1 MLRGGPMR
9 PFFTNADEGKK
20 FKCRAMCEA
29 RRMEARGCLSA
40 LSIALDTWI
49 FPLAW
54 VTQETAIYRELP
66 GCVFSKPRLV
76 CAYICFAGSFV
87 LNSFS
92 SAESSAPDAPRHDRH
107 FKVWPKR
114 LPRSITPPATSLW
127 HNLAVS
133 ALRFPDKPALV
144 FFDRVLSYTS
154 LMQQAERLAATLHR
168 LGVRKGDRVLLN
180 MQNCP
185 QWVIAHFAI
194 LRANAVVVPV
204 NPMNRAEELK
214 HYITDPDAK
223 VAITTA
229 DLAPELAKADSQL
242 PAEQRL
248 AHLIVTHYSEAFDEN
263 TLGVNQQPD
272 AIAVPEA
279 WREWLGTRHALP
291 ELSGGAVMRW
301 VDAVADSDA
310 GELPAHTAVP
320 QDLAVLPYTSG
331 TTGLPKG
338 CMHSHASLMHNA
350 VASCLWGNSTSE
362 NVVLSV
368 VPMFHITGMVSVM
381 HAAIYGGATLVI
393 MPRWDRELAGGLISR
408 CRVTHWTNIPTMVI
422 DLLASPNFARF
433 DLSSLV
439 YIGGGGAAMPQ
450 AVAQRLWEQYGL
462 RFAEGYGLTET
473 AAPSHSN
480 PPDAT
485 RQQCLGV
492 PFMST
497 DARVIDPLT
506 LEEMP
511 QGEQGEIIMCGPQN
525 FSGYWKQPEA
535 TVAAFIELDGKR
547 FFRSGD
553 LGHVDEDGYFFIT
566 DRLKRMINASGFKVW
581 PAEVESLMFK
591 HPAIQ
596 EACIISTRDV
606 YRGETVK
613 AIVVLRAAAKGK
625 TSEEDIINWCKENM
639 AAYKYPR
646 VVQFVDVL
654 PKSGSGKVMWRA
666 LQEAE
671 AGKA

>member
-1 MLRGGPMR
+1 MPTHSSIVQPDHL
-9 PFFTNADEGKK
+9 
-20 FKCRAMCEA
+20 A
-29 RRMEARGCLSA
+29 R
-40 LSIALDTWI
+40 
-49 FPLAW
+49 
-54 VTQETAIYRELP
+54 Q
-66 GCVFSKPRLV
+66 
-76 CAYICFAGSFV
+76 
-87 LNSFS
+87 
-92 SAESSAPDAPRHDRH
+92 SAPAAPARHDLHYR
-107 FKVWPKR
+107 VWPKR

-144 FFDRVLSYTS
+144 FFNRTLSYAS
-154 LMQQAERLAATLHR
+154 VMQQAERLAATLYA
-168 LGVRKGDRVLLN
+168 LGVRKGDRVVLN

-223 VAITTA
+223 VAITAA
-229 DLAPELAKADSQL
+229 DLAPELAKANAQL
-242 PAEQRL
+242 APPERL
-248 AHLIVTHYSEAFDEN
+248 THLIVTHYSDAFDV
-263 TLGVNQQPD
+263 TTVQQD
-272 AIAVPEA
+272 GEGAMPEA
-279 WREWLGTRHALP
+279 WRDWMLTRHAPPALEGGMVMSWEEALKP
-291 ELSGGAVMRW
+291 GSEGESG
-301 VDAVADSDA
+301 
-310 GELPAHTAVP
+310 LPAHTALP
-320 QDLAVLPYTSG
+320 HDMAVLPYTSG

-338 CMHSHASLMHNA
+338 CIHTHASLMHNA
-350 VASCLWGNSTSE
+350 VATCLWGNSTPE

-393 MPRWDRELAGGLISR
+393 MPRWDRELAGRLISR
-408 CRVTHWTNIPTMVI
+408 WRVTHWTNIPTMVI
-422 DLLASPNFARF
+422 DLLGSPNFASF
-433 DLSSLV
+433 DMGSLV

-462 RFAEGYGLTET
+462 RFTEGYGLTET
-473 AAPSHSN
+473 AAPTHSN

-485 RQQCLGV
+485 KQQCLGI

-535 TVAAFIELDGKR
+535 TAAAFIELDGKR

-553 LGHVDEDGYFFIT
+553 LGHVDEEGYFFIT

-581 PAEVESLMFK
+581 PAEVESLMFR

-596 EACIISTRDV
+596 EACIISTRDA

-613 AIVVLRAAAKGK
+613 AVVVLRAAAKGQ
-625 TSEEDIINWCKENM
+625 TSEDDIINWCREHM

-646 VVQFVDVL
+646 VVQFVDAL
-654 PKSGSGKVMWRA
+654 PKSGSGKVMWRE

-671 AGKA
+671 SVSARYTVQEKQ